1 MKNANG
7 AKQIIRNKL
16 NRGALLNQSVCV
28 KPGATPNPKSPQKAK
43 RHVGDPQKAKNI
55 RLLRIINISRAFFS

>member
-7 AKQIIRNKL
+7 AKQITRNKL
-16 NRGALLNQSVCV
+16 NRGALLNQSACV

-43 RHVGDPQKAKNI
+43 RHVGDP
-55 RLLRIINISRAFFS
+55 